1 MRSVILA
8 AAAATLAVICGHGA
22 VQAQDAEALFKAT
35 CSSCHSQK
43 KVLDGVRKKPEA
55 DRLAHLEKFL
65 AGHFAP
71 DPGERKAICEH
82 LVKAAA
88 K

>member
-8 AAAATLAVICGHGA
+8 ANAAALVVVCGQGA
-22 VQAQDAEALFKAT
+22 ARAQDAGALFKAKCT
-35 CSSCHSQK
+35 ACHTQK

-55 DRLAHLEKFL
+55 DRLAHLEKYL

-71 DPGERKAICEH
+71 DPAERKAICEH
-82 LVKAAA
+82 LVQAAA